1 MESCGCMSRVNARVI
16 CNWQDISKVIVH
28 IQGDIYA
35 HIHTHVRT
43 RPRTRTRACSD
54 THGHHTST
62 GGSGILNSYKRR
74 VGNGKLNVHITTGTC
89 RFTICSQ
96 YCAGGG
102 EQFHETSPKLL
113 RGVSSFPETAHPPN
127 TKLFTPQNDWFHYVL
142 QCFLLFQGRLP

>member
-1 MESCGCMSRVNARVI
+1 MSRVNARVI
-16 CNWQDISKVIVH
+16 CNWQAISKVIVL

-35 HIHTHVRT
+35 HIHTHVST

-62 GGSGILNSYKRR
+62 GGSGLLNSHKRR

-113 RGVSSFPETAHPPN
+113 RGGEQFPRNCSPPKHETAHPP
-127 TKLFTPQNDWFHYVL
+127 KRLISLCFTMVFVVL
-142 QCFLLFQGRLP
+142 GAFTLSSFS